1 MNMNKIEHE
10 LGENNQKLLE
20 SKIKLGQE
28 LKDYQKDL
36 EKRNEN
42 EVITSES
49 NLNKDIKLKNMD

>member
-1 MNMNKIEHE
+1 MNKIEHE

-42 EVITSES
+42 ELIASES
-49 NLNKDIKLKNMD
+49 NLNKETKLKNMD